1 MMLWK
6 NCLAATL
13 LTAAAA
19 FVAAHA
25 QTTVEGVVQPAI
37 PASQPVVHAVPVNPP
52 QAAPQVP
59 SQAIEQP
66 ASPPA
71 QKSAEKPVQ
80 KPAHKPAHKL
90 AEKPA
95 PEPYALPTGQPMVPQ
110 PDVPLLPAAQPV
122 EHQAPTQEPP
132 LLPAPGQQPAMQP
145 APTPQPAMQA
155 APAPQPAMQPAPQ
168 PLMQPVVQPAQQPA
182 PTPQPYAQPA
192 PAPVPAPPPS
202 AQPAPSPTPQP
213 YAQPAEQRAVNWTLQ
228 VIRNGQLIDSFDGT
242 TTVGQAHTDTHHK
255 VVSHDVGCKDQPA
268 GSIDLQ
274 RTITVSP
281 LRANPTES
289 ILAIDAQETL
299 EDDAAPSTPEG
310 CKLPP
315 QPRQVQASH
324 PGLVVPAGQW
334 VSWPII
340 NKDPALAYR
349 VRATLAPPSQQP

>member
-1 MMLWK
+1 M
-6 NCLAATL
+6 
-13 LTAAAA
+13 
-19 FVAAHA
+19 
-25 QTTVEGVVQPAI
+25 
-37 PASQPVVHAVPVNPP
+37 
-52 QAAPQVP
+52 
-59 SQAIEQP
+59 
-66 ASPPA
+66 
-71 QKSAEKPVQ
+71 
-80 KPAHKPAHKL
+80 
-90 AEKPA
+90 
-95 PEPYALPTGQPMVPQ
+95 
-110 PDVPLLPAAQPV
+110 
-122 EHQAPTQEPP
+122 
-132 LLPAPGQQPAMQP
+132 
-145 APTPQPAMQA
+145 
-155 APAPQPAMQPAPQ
+155 
-168 PLMQPVVQPAQQPA
+168 

-202 AQPAPSPTPQP
+202 AQPAPAPTPQP

-299 EDDAAPSTPEG
+299 EDGAAPTTAEG

-315 QPRQVQASH
+315 QPRQVHASH